1 MHIICSELWLEL
13 ELLTIRAKINGLT
26 NGKQYYNTLIIS
38 IESRRVRSL

>member
-1 MHIICSELWLEL
+1 MHIIYSELWLEL
-13 ELLTIRAKINGLT
+13 GLLTIRVKTNDLT